1 MRPLV
6 LPLAALTL
14 SVALPDAALSAQER
28 RPAPRTETERDRD
41 RERERTREQSR
52 ERTRENLRENLRDDD
67 IIFERGRLFESLPGG
82 GTRLRIGGVDDE
94 NRAVLGLTLGSS
106 DDRGVRIVGIAQG
119 GPADKAGIAEGDRIL
134 QVNETSLTLSRE
146 DADDPELRG
155 VGERRLRRVL
165 AAVKPGDE
173 VTLVLSRE
181 SGRRT
186 VRVRTVAGSELA
198 DAGGTRIFGSAPAR
212 SRTFLL
218 PDSAARGAMQGRLR
232 AWRDSMR
239 VQAERR
245 PALGL
250 GLQPSGS
257 VRDTLGLFVGSV
269 TEGGPAE
276 KAGLVEGDRIAAIN
290 GVDVRVPRDD
300 VEDGMAGGARASRFT
315 RELRKAKPGDEVRLR
330 VWTEGRYRD
339 VSVKVGR
346 ASDVFPDQQ
355 DGVLRLD
362 GEDGAFMM
370 PLPPRAPLAP
380 GAPRAPGRV
389 QVYRYPMAPLRPSMP
404 NAPMLRTLPRVPTPP
419 APPMRARQLR
429 RWSDV

>member
-14 SVALPDAALSAQER
+14 SVAVPDAELGAQER
-28 RPAPRTETERDRD
+28 RPAPRSETER
-41 RERERTREQSR
+41 SR
-52 ERTRENLRENLRDDD
+52 ERTREESRERTRERTRERSRDDD
-67 IIFERGRLFESLPGG
+67 IVFERGRIVESFPDGVR
-82 GTRLRIGGVDDE
+82 RLRVGGFDDE
-94 NRAVLGLTLGSS
+94 NRAMLGLTLGTS
-106 DDRGVRIVGIAQG
+106 DERGVRVVDVAQG
-119 GPADKAGIAEGDRIL
+119 GPADRAGIAEGDRIL
-134 QVNETSLTLSRE
+134 QINETSLTLSRE

-173 VTLVLSRE
+173 VTLVLGRE

-186 VRVRTVAGSELA
+186 VRVRTVEGSALA
-198 DAGGTRIFGSAPAR
+198 DAGDTRIFGTRP
-212 SRTFLL
+212 SRAYVL
-218 PDSAARGAMQGRLR
+218 PDSAARRELQGRLR

-245 PALGL
+245 PALGVAI
-250 GLQPSGS
+250 QPSGS

-300 VEDGMAGGARASRFT
+300 VEDDMAGSARASRFT
-315 RELRKAKPGDEVRLR
+315 RELRKAKPGDDVRLR

-339 VSVKVGR
+339 VTVRVGR
-346 ASDVFPDQQ
+346 ASDVFPDQR
-355 DGVLRLD
+355 DGMFRMG
-362 GEDGAFMM
+362 GEDGAFV
-370 PLPPRAPLAP
+370 LPMLPSRAPLAP
-380 GAPRAPGRV
+380 GAPRPPRAPGRV
-389 QVYRYPMAPLRPSMP
+389 QVYRLPGMPLRPAAP
-404 NAPMLRTLPRVPTPP
+404 DAPMLRTLPRVPAPP
-419 APPMRARQLR
+419 AAPIRALQLR
-429 RWSDV
+429 RWSQV

>member
-14 SVALPDAALSAQER
+14 SVVAPDARLDAQER
-28 RPAPRTETERDRD
+28 RPAPQTERDRERP
-41 RERERTREQSR
+41 REQTREQTRERTRER
-52 ERTRENLRENLRDDD
+52 LRDDD
-67 IIFERGRLFESLPGG
+67 IVFERGRVFETYPGG
-82 GTRLRIGGVDDE
+82 VTRLRVGGVDDE
-94 NRAVLGLTLGSS
+94 SRAVLGLTLGSS
-106 DDRGVRIVGIAQG
+106 DDRGVRVVDVAQG
-119 GPADKAGIAEGDRIL
+119 GPADRAGIAEGDRIL
-134 QVNETSLTLSRE
+134 QINETSLTLSRE

-165 AAVKPGDE
+165 AAAKPGDE

-232 AWRDSMR
+232 AWRDSVR

-315 RELRKAKPGDEVRLR
+315 RELRKAKPGDDVRLR

-346 ASDVFPDQQ
+346 AADVFRDRQ
-355 DGVLRLD
+355 DGFLRLD

-370 PLPPRAPLAP
+370 PMPPRAPLAP
-380 GAPRAPGRV
+380 GAPRGPGRV
-389 QVYRYPMAPLRPSMP
+389 EVYRYPMAPLRPSMP
-404 NAPMLRTLPRVPTPP
+404 NATMLRTLPRVPAPP
-419 APPMRARQLR
+419 APPMRALQLR